1 MHTKNGRPLQVKGDT
16 MYSQSGLVLGR
27 VRKDKLFD
35 QNGRYVGTVIGN
47 RLVFRSQ
54 DSSQVAPS
62 FSAAKR
68 SARAL
73 INRPRCGVRGD
84 EPDTPD

>member
-1 MHTKNGRPLQVKGDT
+1 MHTKNGRPLQVAGNT
-16 MYSQSGLVLGR
+16 WYSESGLVLGR
-27 VRKDKLFD
+27 VREDKLYD
-35 QNGRYVGTVIGN
+35 QDGRYVGTVVAN
-47 RLVFRSQ
+47 RLVYRSQ
-54 DSSQVAPS
+54 DSSRTAPS

-73 INRPRCGVRGD
+73 TNRPRSGVRGD